1 MRRRLALGQA
11 ADPVGQDDA
20 ALGGRRRHRAL
31 LLHRHGGVALD
42 PGDDPAAGR
51 GQVRPP
57 AVIVVA
63 EVEDVGGAGL
73 DRHRLGGRQVGDAGR
88 RHRGADRLAGV
99 GIVDDVSLGAAHRGR
114 KARPP
119 PAQRAEPDAGR
130 VDQVGGFLDM
140 PAQAAMDLRPDHV
153 QQVAEQRGRAI
164 AVGLGQRRAPDRI
177 TAQLRQPLLVALEI
191 LDDGPQARRPRQ
203 LPVHHRHQLGLAV
216 QTARGVIRAM
226 GLD

>member
-1 MRRRLALGQA
+1 MSWAGALRSLQRMRRPFGLDPHPHLAHACLERVLAAAGLALGQA

-51 GQVRPP
+51 VQVRPP

-63 EVEDVGGAGL
+63 EIEDVGGAGL

-88 RHRGADRLAGV
+88 RHRGVDRLAGV
-99 GIVDDVSLGAAHRGR
+99 GIKDDVSLGAAHRGR

-119 PAQRAEPDAGR
+119 PAQRAEPD
-130 VDQVGGFLDM
+130 
-140 PAQAAMDLRPDHV
+140 
-153 QQVAEQRGRAI
+153 ES
-164 AVGLGQRRAPDRI
+164 
-177 TAQLRQPLLVALEI
+177 
-191 LDDGPQARRPRQ
+191 
-203 LPVHHRHQLGLAV
+203 
-216 QTARGVIRAM
+216 IR
-226 GLD
+226 